1 MNSAESEY
9 ARFRVGQA
17 SDTLRDA
24 ESLFEA
30 GSLHSVVNRLY
41 YACFYAVSALLFTEG
56 FTSTKHRGIISAF
69 DREWINAGRLPRTMG
84 RFLHRLFD
92 ARLQGDYDYPV
103 TLQRRD
109 VDDWLKETQAFV
121 SEITKLIDERLNG

>member
-1 MNSAESEY
+1 MNPAESEY
-9 ARFRVGQA
+9 ARFRIGQA

-24 ESLFEA
+24 QSLLEA

-41 YACFYAVSALLFTEG
+41 YACFYAVSALLFTGG

-69 DREWINAGRLPRTMG
+69 DREWINTGRLPKTMG
-84 RFLHRLFD
+84 RFLHQVFD

-103 TLQRRD
+103 TLQRQD
-109 VDDWLKETQAFV
+109 VEDWVKEAQTFV
-121 SEITKLIDERLNG
+121 SRISELIDERLAG